1 MYPRKKGD
9 ICTIKWQ
16 DPETNAGWSDELLEL
31 EVVTSVGIF
40 LKENERTLWFSSTY
54 HAGTKESADIMV
66 YPKGC
71 ILHVEVIDSVKS

>member
-1 MYPRKKGD
+1 VRKVGD
-9 ICTIKWQ
+9 ICTILWQ
-16 DPETNAGWSDELLEL
+16 DPETDAGWSEKLLEL

-54 HAGTKESADIMV
+54 HAGTKESADIMT

-71 ILHVEVIDSVKS
+71 VLHVEVIGSV

>member
-1 MYPRKKGD
+1 VRKTGD
-9 ICTIKWQ
+9 ICKIMWL
-16 DPETNAGWSDELLEL
+16 DPETDAGWAEDINDLKEL

-54 HAGTKESADIMV
+54 HAGTKESADIMT

-71 ILHVEVIDSVKS
+71 ILHVEVIESL